1 MTQRGHDS
9 SSDMRPHQCSLAAG
23 QVFTAAD
30 IEAKFMRADLN
41 IKQKFWA
48 PRDRLP
54 VNGKIDAFA

>member
-1 MTQRGHDS
+1 
-9 SSDMRPHQCSLAAG
+9 LAAG

-30 IEAKFMRADLN
+30 IEAKFMRADPN